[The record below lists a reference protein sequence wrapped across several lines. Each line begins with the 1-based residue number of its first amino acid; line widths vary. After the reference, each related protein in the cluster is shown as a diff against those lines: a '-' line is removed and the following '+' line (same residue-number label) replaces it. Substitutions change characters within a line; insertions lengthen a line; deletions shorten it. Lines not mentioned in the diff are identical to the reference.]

1 MRPLTSRPTLLKFRL
16 SPYPHPPQCSGLG
29 GSLTSSRVKWKRKSG
44 CRREAP
50 RGASFLSLGSACFKT
65 RSWGCLWETGV
76 TKAKVVLS
84 VCFSVKR
91 ETKKDR
97 GCCFLHVRVN
107 FLPEPRWKLAVGFY
121 TCPAAELE
129 QPPVSFAHAGS
140 HIAQKK
146 LPGTFSLSQ
155 RKKNWKHTHMQ
166 TAGRA
171 KIRNH

>member
-16 SPYPHPPQCSGLG
+16 SPYPHPPQCSVLG

-44 CRREAP
+44 CRRERLGVLVSYLLAQPALRRDLGTAFGKRELGKP
-50 RGASFLSLGSACFKT
+50 RLY
-65 RSWGCLWETGV
+65 W
-76 TKAKVVLS
+76 S

-155 RKKNWKHTHMQ
+155 GKKNWKHTHMQ